1 MLLACANTVRQPV
14 FTRMCILAF
23 LPCRCYGSDMMARED
38 VTVVCAL
45 VLLLRLGRF
54 PEPDGFGELRPLFC
68 CNVYTLDAYVFGL
81 CVDVRDPVQRWVV
94 ETTLQ
99 VERSWVNW
107 DLVAAARSRLF
118 AHWLKHA
125 YTVS

>member
-38 VTVVCAL
+38 VAVVCAL

-54 PEPDGFGELRPLFC
+54 PEPDGFGELRPLFRC
-68 CNVYTLDAYVFGL
+68 IVYTL
-81 CVDVRDPVQRWVV
+81 VDREKWCRQPTPHEVCP
-94 ETTLQ
+94 Q
-99 VERSWVNW
+99 VSMA
-107 DLVAAARSRLF
+107 L
-118 AHWLKHA
+118 
-125 YTVS
+125 

>member
-38 VTVVCAL
+38 VAVVCAL

-54 PEPDGFGELRPLFC
+54 PEPDGFGELRPLLVC
-68 CNVYTLDAYVFGL
+68 ALMFGT
-81 CVDVRDPVQRWVV
+81 RFKGGWWKQHY
-94 ETTLQ
+94 
-99 VERSWVNW
+99 
-107 DLVAAARSRLF
+107 RLRE
-118 AHWLKHA
+118 AG
-125 YTVS
+125 